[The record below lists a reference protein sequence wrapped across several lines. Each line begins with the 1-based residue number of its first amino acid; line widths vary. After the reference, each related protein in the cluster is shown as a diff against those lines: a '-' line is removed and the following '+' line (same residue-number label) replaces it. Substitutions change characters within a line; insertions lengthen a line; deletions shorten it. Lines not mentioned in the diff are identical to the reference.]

1 MELDAMSAMTEKS
14 HKDSKNN
21 THIPIALTG
30 DRPTGALHLGHYVGS
45 LLNRLVLQDT
55 HKQYVMIADVQAL
68 TDNFDNP
75 AKVRENVFEVA
86 CDYLAVGIDPRKTTI
101 FIQSMIPE
109 IAELTMYYM
118 NLVTIA
124 RLQRNPT
131 VKTEI
136 QQKGLGERLTAG
148 FLCYPISQAADISF
162 IKAEVVPVGEDQLPM
177 IEQTNEIVRSFNRI
191 YETDI
196 LVEAKGLVP
205 KVARLSGTDG
215 QAKMSKSLGNA
226 IYLSDPSDVLA
237 KKVMSM
243 YTDPEHLRVSDPGK
257 VEGNAVFT
265 YLDVFDTRVLE
276 VEELKAH
283 YQRGG
288 LGDVVLK
295 KRLIEVL
302 EGVIN
307 PIRKRREEFK
317 KDPGYVLSV
326 LQDGT
331 QKTREAAAQTMQQ
344 VRQVMKLDY
353 F

>member
-1 MELDAMSAMTEKS
+1 MAQNKL
-14 HKDSKNN
+14 
-21 THIPIALTG
+21 PIALTG
-30 DRPTGALHLGHYVGS
+30 DRPTGPLHLGHYVGS

-68 TDNFDNP
+68 TDNFENP
-75 AKVRENVFEVA
+75 EKIRENVLQVA
-86 CDYLAVGIDPRKTTI
+86 YDYLAIGIDSDKTTI

-109 IAELTMYYM
+109 IAELTIFYM
-118 NLVTIA
+118 NLVTVN

-136 QQKGLGERLTAG
+136 QQKGLAKKLNAG
-148 FLCYPISQAADISF
+148 FLCYPISQAADITF
-162 IKAEVVPVGEDQLPM
+162 IKANVVPVGEDQLPM

-191 YETDI
+191 YKTDV
-196 LVEAKGLVP
+196 LVEAKALVP
-205 KVARLSGTDG
+205 KIARLPGTDG
-215 QAKMSKSLGNA
+215 SAKMSKSLGNA

-243 YTDPEHLRVSDPGK
+243 YTDPGHIRVTDPGK
-257 VEGNAVFT
+257 VEGNCVFA
-265 YLDVFDTRVLE
+265 YLDAFDTRVDE

-283 YQRGG
+283 YQKGG

-302 EGVIN
+302 ENVLG
-307 PIRKRREEFK
+307 PIRERRKQFEQDKE
-317 KDPGYVLSV
+317 YVLSV
-326 LQDGT
+326 LQKGT
-331 QKTREAAAQTMQQ
+331 EKTREAAQVTMGQ
-344 VRQVMKLDY
+344 VRKAMRLDY